1 MLELKISQKIFLQ
14 TEEGK
19 VDVIEQ
25 HIERGRQ
32 LIIEDSNLGMKFM
45 NMGVIDCHTVDHR
58 ALLQMVYE
66 TVPITSNSIMPHL
79 WIYRPLITI
88 DHVSLSL
95 EKDTESADLSVLRE
109 FLRQVYI
116 IALCY

>member
-1 MLELKISQKIFLQ
+1 M
-14 TEEGK
+14 
-19 VDVIEQ
+19 VN
-25 HIERGRQ
+25 
-32 LIIEDSNLGMKFM
+32 II
-45 NMGVIDCHTVDHR
+45 DHR

-95 EKDTESADLSVLRE
+95 EKDTESADLRI
-109 FLRQVYI
+109 LRQFLKQVDMTINCLLIFDTLKVKLLEALACLPDI
-116 IALCY
+116 IRLQQFLYEMCHL